1 MKRWMVLLILAL
13 GFTVF
18 SFGAA
23 MMVATKV
30 HGLEIPQS
38 LGQCT
43 ALCSELF
50 PGTPTA
56 PPTTPPVVPPVSPP
70 VVPPVVGVLP
80 FPHAI
85 EYERSTDQGGGLP
98 GILFR
103 TLPVGS
109 VTAVSVNGEWARVGT
124 PYKGSPVF
132 ILSKPDA
139 QYARPLVFMVK
150 MSDGKTYSAVSG
162 SAATPGGP
170 TPAGIY
176 KNSATYTSYGVRNQG
191 RQAWRISRRGD
202 SLGGGPVKFTFA
214 SGKTFVVKSTAK
226 NCRDREDTCN
236 RDSRASMYGFVFK
249 PGNGRPNGE
258 GDSDIGTSHGGIY
271 LHAPFGDSSKTVRME
286 W

>member
-1 MKRWMVLLILAL
+1 MERLQIFLLGLILGMIGGMLPSEAQP
-13 GFTVF
+13 
-18 SFGAA
+18 
-23 MMVATKV
+23 M
-30 HGLEIPQS
+30 EIPQS

-50 PGTPTA
+50 PGGGGITPQ
-56 PPTTPPVVPPVSPP
+56 PPPPPPPP
-70 VVPPVVGVLP
+70 DPIVLP

-85 EYERSTDQGGGLP
+85 EYERSTDQGGGLT

-139 QYARPLVFMVK
+139 QYTRPLVFVVK
-150 MSDGKTYSAVSG
+150 MSDGKTYSAVSRSSG
-162 SAATPGGP
+162 GGGGAPGV
-170 TPAGIY
+170 Y
-176 KNSATYTSYGVRNQG
+176 KNSATYTSYGVRNGG
-191 RQAWRISRRGD
+191 RQAWRINKRGD
-202 SLGGGPVKFTFA
+202 SLGSGPVKLTFA

-249 PGNGRPNGE
+249 PGNGRPNGD
-258 GDSDIGTSHGGIY
+258 GDNDIGTSHGGIY